1 MSAGASARAGRR
13 GGLVGVAG
21 LGVDG
26 ELSDVDLRALEGRAD
41 AMRKMPKPTFR
52 APSALPD
59 YLGMRVRSHSSS
71 RRAIAWSKACIRQ
84 CTGTIGWVLIAGRP
98 TGSALRDY
106 VLFAGGVSGIILLA
120 LDAGP
125 SREMIRKR
133 SPAEAEAIQASAD
146 GAEPM

>member
-1 MSAGASARAGRR
+1 LYIDSVELAKRSQKLLCSPAVDFPLWGSTRCRSITASA
-13 GGLVGVAG
+13 
-21 LGVDG
+21 
-26 ELSDVDLRALEGRAD
+26 DL
-41 AMRKMPKPTFR
+41 PTLNAA
-52 APSALPD
+52 APD
-59 YLGMRVRSHSSS
+59 
-71 RRAIAWSKACIRQ
+71 
-84 CTGTIGWVLIAGRP
+84 RP